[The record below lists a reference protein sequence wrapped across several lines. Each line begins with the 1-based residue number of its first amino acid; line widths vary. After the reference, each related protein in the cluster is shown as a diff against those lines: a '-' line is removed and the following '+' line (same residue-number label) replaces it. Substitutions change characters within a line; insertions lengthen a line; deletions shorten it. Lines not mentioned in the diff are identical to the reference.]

1 MCIITTGETV
11 QETHYFQNTPTVSS
25 EQTSWSSWSHAKYG
39 TDKAVPIRATASL
52 ISRECSPDWQH
63 VWVFMARPPQ
73 HARIT
78 SGGPSNDTRVVCVHM
93 WAFSHGRC
101 IIYVLSIKLLCS
113 EPDGCNSCSY
123 RAMHNVERHA
133 HTHVHTGEAGGYQCT
148 HAYTHTVHA
157 YTHTHTHTPRV
168 PLGIFNSNR
177 CLVAT
182 HVYSTL
188 PDVDIHLVCSMDL
201 NVIHEEFLSLLTP

>member
-25 EQTSWSSWSHAKYG
+25 EQTSWSTWSHAKYG

-133 HTHVHTGEAGGYQCT
+133 HTHATTPMYIRGKQEDISAHMHIHIQYMP
-148 HAYTHTVHA
+148 
-157 YTHTHTHTPRV
+157 THTHTH
-168 PLGIFNSNR
+168 I
-177 CLVAT
+177 
-182 HVYSTL
+182 
-188 PDVDIHLVCSMDL
+188 
-201 NVIHEEFLSLLTP
+201 LLECP